1 MDPRPS
7 AGHAD
12 PQTVVCIDGLG
23 VAQQRAVEDVE
34 DAVYVWTQ
42 RSGDCGPARDHR
54 ADCKKSSPAG
64 EPRQN
69 NRHDQ

>member
-1 MDPRPS
+1 MGPRPS

-42 RSGDCGPARDHR
+42 RSGDCGPARNIRKHSK
-54 ADCKKSSPAG
+54 ASSPADT
-64 EPRQN
+64 PR
-69 NRHDQ
+69 

>member
-1 MDPRPS
+1 MGPRPS

-42 RSGDCGPARDHR
+42 RSGDCGPARDHG
-54 ADCKKSSPAG
+54 ADSSKSLKAG
-64 EPRQN
+64 ESR
-69 NRHDQ
+69 